1 MRYYY
6 LRPRYKLGFY
16 SQGKKIIASN
26 LGINIKICDD
36 LKIVEIK
43 QFTDL
48 ASLKGLLRRIVN
60 TFHKILKRMHI
71 K

>member
-1 MRYYY
+1 MSYYY
-6 LRPRYKLGFY
+6 LRTRYKLAFIHR
-16 SQGKKIIASN
+16 KVILSN
-26 LGINIKICDD
+26 LGLNIKICDG
-36 LKIVEIK
+36 LKIAKIK

-48 ASLKGLLRRIVN
+48 SSLKGLLRRIVN

>member
-6 LRPRYKLGFY
+6 LHSRYKLGFY
-16 SQGKKIIASN
+16 SKFIASN

-36 LKIVEIK
+36 LKIVATEIK

-48 ASLKGLLRRIVN
+48 ASLKGLLREIVN